1 VQQKQRAQEKY
12 RIPFRF
18 GSFRVDFFSLY
29 FLLRRVIY
37 VYSFGLSIN
46 FIFFMIKSDGRAAA
60 KKTQKK
66 HKKWRQRFSPLL
78 MMKNVCSGWFVGC
91 TERRERRAART
102 PWMGGLESVRSTFV
116 RNIFKDQL
124 YTQNKI
130 NSYYTSLRT
139 QLEGR
144 LPSPLPF
151 PHTHT
156 HTHAPTCHSSSN
168 KH

>member
-1 VQQKQRAQEKY
+1 MQQKQRVQEKY

-46 FIFFMIKSDGRAAA
+46 FIFFMIKSGGRAAT
-60 KKTQKK
+60 KKTQKMAAEI
-66 HKKWRQRFSPLL
+66 FPF
-78 MMKNVCSGWFVGC
+78 VDDEECIVICSGWFVGC

-124 YTQNKI
+124 YTQNKS